1 MVGDCGGAAEVEK
14 CLDKRAAR
22 DEADETERSTREEE
36 EGDKAEA
43 EREEEERRGGE
54 GEEEREG
61 GGGGACLV
69 GGASVADV
77 RRTGEQPVRARIG
90 QAVGG
95 RLNGFEFNAR
105 PPIWTP
111 LDTLRTPGNIENGF
125 KAMPVLN
132 WFN

>member
-1 MVGDCGGAAEVEK
+1 MVGDCGGAAEVVK
-14 CLDKRAAR
+14 CLDRRAAR

-36 EGDKAEA
+36 EGDKAVA
-43 EREEEERRGGE
+43 EREGEEERRGE
-54 GEEEREG
+54 GEEERE

-95 RLNGFEFNAR
+95 RLNGFTFNAR
-105 PPIWTP
+105 PPTWTP
-111 LDTLRTPGNIENGF
+111 LDTLRTPGNIEDGF
-125 KAMPVLN
+125 EAMPVLN